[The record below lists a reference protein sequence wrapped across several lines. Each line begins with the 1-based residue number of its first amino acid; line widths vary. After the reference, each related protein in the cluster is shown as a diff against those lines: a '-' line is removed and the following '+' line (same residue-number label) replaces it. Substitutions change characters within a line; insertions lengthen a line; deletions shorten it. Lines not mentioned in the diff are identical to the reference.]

1 MLLALTFFL
10 TKCQQLNVLYDNR
23 SISLDKKKKGNKV
36 LELSKQEF
44 RNELEE
50 HLPSL
55 HVNSEFEESETAL
68 LSHLLRYGLGARS
81 QVAGT
86 CRM

>member
-1 MLLALTFFL
+1 MFCMIIDQFPW
-10 TKCQQLNVLYDNR
+10 TK
-23 SISLDKKKKGNKV
+23 KKKKGNKV